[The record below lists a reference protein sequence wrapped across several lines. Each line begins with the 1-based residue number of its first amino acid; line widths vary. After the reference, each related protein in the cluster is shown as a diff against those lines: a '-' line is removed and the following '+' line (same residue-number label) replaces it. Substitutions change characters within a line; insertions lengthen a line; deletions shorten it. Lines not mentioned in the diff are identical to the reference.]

1 MSTEKKTTSTASA
14 ANKAA
19 AAKTHNPVEAAVAA
33 NKETVDTFMKA
44 GSEVA
49 SQGVEKVVAMNQE
62 QIAAAIKAGTDA
74 FKGYED
80 MVTYN
85 KANVDAVMKANQVMM
100 KGVQDINKVLFGL
113 AQSQLEDSVAV
124 TKKILGCKSLKDV
137 VEVQS
142 DFAKANYK
150 KSVDESRKLTDLSV
164 KLAEEAAAPLTTQ
177 VNETV
182 ERFSKPLAA

>member
-1 MSTEKKTTSTASA
+1 MSTAKTTSTSNATAKSQA
-14 ANKAA
+14 PKAL
-19 AAKTHNPVEAAVAA
+19 NPVEAAVAA

-80 MVTYN
+80 IVAYN
-85 KANVDAVMKANQVMM
+85 KANVDAVMKANQVLV
-100 KGVQDINKVLFGL
+100 KGAQDINKVLFGL
-113 AQSQLEDSVAV
+113 AQSSLEDSVAM

-150 KSVDESRKLTDLSV
+150 KSVDEGRKLTDLSV
-164 KLAEEAAAPLTTQ
+164 KLAEEAAAPLTSQ
-177 VNETV
+177 VSETV
-182 ERFSKPLAA
+182 ERFTKPLAA